1 MRAVIQLVSQ
11 ASVTVDQQV
20 VGAIGQGLVV
30 LLGVSATD
38 NEQDAKYLAD
48 KIRTLRIFPDQNA
61 LMNRS
66 LEEIGGA
73 MLVVSQF
80 TLYSDCRKGRRP
92 SFNQAAPPE
101 QAKRLYHSFL
111 EIIKAHGITCAC
123 GQFQAMMEVHLVNQ
137 GPVTI
142 ILDSVKPM
150 AHMPPQKC
158 TTDN

>member
-1 MRAVIQLVSQ
+1 MRAVIQLVSE
-11 ASVTVDQQV
+11 ASVTVDQQC
-20 VGAIGQGLVV
+20 VGAIGQGLLV

-38 NEQDAKYLAD
+38 SEQDAKYLAD
-48 KIRTLRIFPDQNA
+48 KIRGLRIFPDQKA

-66 LEEIGGA
+66 LEEVGGS

-80 TLYSDCRKGRRP
+80 TLYGDCRKGRRP
-92 SFNQAAPPE
+92 SFNLAAPPE
-101 QAKRLYHSFL
+101 QAKRLYLTFIEL
-111 EIIKAHGITCAC
+111 VKAHGITCAC

-150 AHMPPQKC
+150 APPAS
-158 TTDN
+158 